1 MHHFVSFLNQLFIL
15 QEHTR
20 MYIPLQVFWML
31 QWEEY
36 VTCSDEMSVKSH
48 IIILRY
54 GRR

>member
-1 MHHFVSFLNQLFIL
+1 MACTVY
-15 QEHTR
+15 E
-20 MYIPLQVFWML
+20 
-31 QWEEY
+31 QWEPQRLQPLIFQTGWRWKTETAKDTY